1 MNYMLGAV
9 LVVIF
14 TTIFLAIYKVYFN
27 PQVVYSPTE
36 KMSSRCP
43 DRWNYNFGTGNC
55 EPAYKTE
62 CFPFNPDATT
72 LNSPAAK
79 CNVAQS
85 CGTSW
90 SGVCP

>member
-1 MNYMLGAV
+1 MNYMLAAV
-9 LVVIF
+9 LVVFF
-14 TTIFLAIYKVYFN
+14 TATFLFLYKTFLN
-27 PQVVYSPTE
+27 PQVVYSAPE
-36 KMSSRCP
+36 KMTNKCP
-43 DRWNYNFGTGNC
+43 DRWNYNYGTGKC

-62 CFPFNPDATT
+62 CFPFEPDAPT
-72 LNSPAAK
+72 LKSAVAQ

>member
-1 MNYMLGAV
+1 MNYMLAAV
-9 LVVIF
+9 LVVLF
-14 TTIFLAIYKVYFN
+14 TAGFLWAYKAFVN
-27 PQVVYSPTE
+27 PQVVYSPPE

-43 DRWNYNFGTGNC
+43 DRWNYNYGTGMC

-62 CFPFNPDATT
+62 CFPFNPDAPT
-72 LNSPAAK
+72 LKSVPAK